1 MKGNPNSLGTLA
13 LIATAAL
20 WGSNH
25 VVARAARDA
34 IPLPALVFWR
44 WLPAAIILT
53 IIALPALRDAWPAVR
68 PRLAGIVVG
77 GAIGVGLFSY
87 LLLGGAFS
95 QWCDQHFGELRF
107 RQSKVA
113 RIAPLFDKL
122 LPPRRTP
129 NPLVPVIVPVL
140 TIVLA

>member
-1 MKGNPNSLGTLA
+1 MKGNTNSLGTLA

-68 PRLAGIVVG
+68 PRLDCQNSNVVG
-77 GAIGVGLFSY
+77 WRSRLRTRGLQN
-87 LLLGGAFS
+87 LAAMWLRRLG
-95 QWCDQHFGELRF
+95 
-107 RQSKVA
+107 
-113 RIAPLFDKL
+113 
-122 LPPRRTP
+122 
-129 NPLVPVIVPVL
+129 
-140 TIVLA
+140 